1 MRGRIGLGLVGLL
14 CVAPANSQYF
24 QRLGNGLRS
33 PQGWGMFAD
42 STGVYYL
49 GGSAGEVDGITSPGV
64 IKWNGTSFE
73 DVGCGFEWDCTTPVI
88 GGLANPALDLVRWN
102 GELHACGGFTTS
114 NAVQL
119 NHIARFDGDSWEP
132 LGTGMN
138 GPVKGLKAYPDGVY
152 AAGWFTMADTVVAN
166 GLARWDGTRWHSVH
180 DLPMIMPP
188 QLGHNFINDVAIY
201 NGQVYIGGLFHGA
214 AESTLHCLATFNGT
228 EWVGL
233 DNGMRGS
240 LTKVLHLDT
249 HDSLLYI
256 SGAFADTGQY
266 GHPDNPASGIVA
278 WNGTD
283 WVELGSGTDGASQ
296 PWVTWVD
303 WHNDTLYAAGD
314 YNLIGGVEAGG
325 LAYWD
330 GQRWCALLP
339 GPPNWAVNS
348 LAFFRDTLYVGG
360 SINVIGE
367 DTLRNTGKWVY
378 GDHVEQCGLPVGM
391 PEAANAA
398 QLVVPYPVP
407 AHDRLHWHGGPVR
420 ASVIAWDAVGRDV
433 LHISAERTN
442 GVDIHGL
449 SRGVYTL
456 QLQDPGGDVW
466 RARFLKE

>member
-1 MRGRIGLGLVGLL
+1 MAFRWVVWLVGIL
-14 CVAPANSQYF
+14 CLVAGRAQF
-24 QRLGNGLRS
+24 FERLGNGLRA
-33 PQGWGMFAD
+33 PLGRGLFAD

-49 GGSAGEVDGITSPGV
+49 GGSAGEVDGVTSPGV
-64 IKWNGTSFE
+64 IKWNGSGFE
-73 DVGCGFEWDCTTPVI
+73 AVGCGFDWDCTPPMQ
-88 GGLANPALDLVRWN
+88 GGLVNPSRDMVRWN
-102 GELHACGGFTTS
+102 GDLFACGGFVTS
-114 NAVQL
+114 NGVPV
-119 NHIARFDGDSWEP
+119 NYIARFEGENWVA
-132 LGTGMN
+132 LGAGMN
-138 GPVKGLKAYPDGVY
+138 GEVRGLKAYADGLY
-152 AAGWFTMADTVVAN
+152 AAGWFTMADTVPAN

-188 QLGHNFINDVAIY
+188 QYGHNFINDMAIY
-201 NGQVYIGGLFHGA
+201 QGEVYIGGVFSGDGDL
-214 AESTLHCLATFNGT
+214 EELARFNGT
-228 EWVGL
+228 EWVPVGQ
-233 DNGMRGS
+233 GIRGS
-240 LTKVLHLDT
+240 LAKVLHLDV

-256 SGAFADTGQY
+256 SGAFADTGPY

-283 WVELGSGTDGASQ
+283 WVELGSGTDGASV

-391 PEAANAA
+391 PEAANAV

-407 AHDRLHWHGGPVR
+407 AQDRLHWQGGPAR
-420 ASVIAWDAVGRDV
+420 ASATVWDAVGRDV

-442 GVDIHGL
+442 GVDVHGL

-456 QLQDPGGDVW
+456 QLQDPGGGVW